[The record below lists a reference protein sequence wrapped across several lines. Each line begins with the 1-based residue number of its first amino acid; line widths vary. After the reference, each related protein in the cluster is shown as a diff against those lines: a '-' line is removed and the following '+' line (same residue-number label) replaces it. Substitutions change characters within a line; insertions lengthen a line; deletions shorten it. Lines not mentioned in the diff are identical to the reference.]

1 MFEHITQAPPDAILG
16 LTEAFNADPSADKI
30 NLAVGVFKDASGQT
44 PVLKCVKQ
52 AEQLL
57 LETEKTKTYL
67 GIEGLPDYRKHVGQ
81 LLFGNTLD
89 HSRLAIVQTPGGT
102 GGVRVA
108 ADFVSNSSLVRKFGS
123 RIQHGKTM
131 STSSKPPVLKLK
143 TIATSIL
150 RVPVSTSQRCC
161 LTFATRPSGRCS
173 VTARLLPQSH
183 RSRSHG
189 GPVARDCCGVSREE
203 AASLG

>member
-108 ADFVSNSSLVRKFGS
+108 ADFVSQQFPGAKVWVSNPTWENHVNIFKAADLETENYRYLDSSRTGLDFAAMLSDLRD
-123 RIQHGKTM
+123 KT
-131 STSSKPPVLKLK
+131 KP
-143 TIATSIL
+143 AM
-150 RVPVSTSQRCC
+150 
-161 LTFATRPSGRCS
+161 
-173 VTARLLPQSH
+173 
-183 RSRSHG
+183 
-189 GPVARDCCGVSREE
+189 
-203 AASLG
+203 